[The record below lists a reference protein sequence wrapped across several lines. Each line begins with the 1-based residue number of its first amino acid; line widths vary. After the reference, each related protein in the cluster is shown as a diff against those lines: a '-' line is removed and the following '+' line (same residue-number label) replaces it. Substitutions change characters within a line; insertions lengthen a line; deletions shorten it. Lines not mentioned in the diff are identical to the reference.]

1 MEKSVIIA
9 IGSPSCGKS
18 TWYESFRETFK
29 GTCVVVNKDN
39 IRKQLTG
46 DEFDLSQEDQVRNI
60 ASSQLATFL
69 SLNMDAIYWDCI
81 TPTYKS
87 RRPIIELARRA
98 NYKVIGIWFDI
109 SPDVCKIRNK
119 NRATPVIESSI
130 DEIHELIKSEEPDYS
145 EGFDEILIV
154 KD

>member
-1 MEKSVIIA
+1 MEKSVIIP
-9 IGSPSCGKS
+9 IGPPSCGKS

-46 DEFDLSQEDQVRNI
+46 DELDISQEDQVRNI
-60 ASSQLATFL
+60 ALAQLANFL

-81 TPTYKS
+81 APTYKS
-87 RRPIIELARRA
+87 RRPIIELARKA
-98 NYKVIGIWFDI
+98 NYKVFGIWFDI
-109 SPDVCKIRNK
+109 SPDNCKIMNK
-119 NRATPVIESSI
+119 NRQIPVLESVI
-130 DEIHELIKSEEPDYS
+130 DEVHELIKLEEPDHS
-145 EGFDEILIV
+145 EGFDEILLI